1 MEQKIKVAIAD
12 DQLLLRNS
20 LEQIINS
27 DPQITVMGSVGSG
40 QALIQFCEAQQPDLV
55 VTDVEMPEIDGL
67 AALKIIKKKY
77 PKIKVLILTTFEN
90 QEYITDAFLGDADGY
105 ITKDIGYEKLIATI
119 KCVALGLTV
128 IHPGAKA
135 VIIEKFKTRTGGTKK
150 SYADL
155 LTLEEINIVRLIV
168 LGESNKTIG
177 ESLYYTEGTVKNKVS
192 RIYEKL
198 GIANR
203 LELAVY
209 AVENGIE

>member
-27 DPQITVMGSVGSG
+27 DPDICVTGSVGSG
-40 QALIQFCEAQQPDLV
+40 DALIKFCEDHQPDVILM
-55 VTDVEMPEIDGL
+55 DVEMPEIDGL

-77 PKIKVLILTTFEN
+77 PGIRVLILTTFESH
-90 QEYITDAFLGDADGY
+90 EYITDAFLHDADGY

-119 KCVALGLTV
+119 KCVAFGLTV

-135 VIIEKFKTRTGGTKK
+135 VIIEKFKTKSGGARK
-150 SYADL
+150 SYTDI

-168 LGESNKTIG
+168 MGESNKTIG
-177 ESLYYTEGTVKNKVS
+177 ETLYYTEGTVKNKVS

-203 LELAVY
+203 LELAVF
-209 AVENGIE
+209 AVENSIE